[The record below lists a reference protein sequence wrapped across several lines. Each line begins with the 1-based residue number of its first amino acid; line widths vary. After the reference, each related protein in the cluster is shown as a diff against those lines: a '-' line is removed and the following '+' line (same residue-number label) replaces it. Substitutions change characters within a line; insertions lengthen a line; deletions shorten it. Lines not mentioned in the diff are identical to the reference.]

1 MMAKRLGDKVKISK
15 FLSLVLRHKPGDI
28 GLRLDEAG
36 WAEIAELVEKGS
48 KAGVKI
54 TTELIRQVVANSDKQ
69 RFSISEDGLRVRAN
83 QGHSIAVDLGL
94 EKVEPPRLL
103 YHGTTI
109 RNLAAIR
116 QQGLIKGNRQ
126 YVHLSADKET
136 AEMVG
141 KRYGRPVVLTIKAGC
156 MHRDGF
162 SCYLSVNGVWLTDHV
177 PAEYIADF
185 MKGHE

>member
-1 MMAKRLGDKVKISK
+1 MRTIKVKISK
-15 FLSLVLRHKPGDI
+15 FLSLVLRHNPGDI

-48 KAGVKI
+48 KAGVKL
-54 TTELIRQVVANSDKQ
+54 TSERIRQIVASSDKQ
-69 RFSISEDGLRVRAN
+69 RFSISENGLRVRAN
-83 QGHSIAVDLGL
+83 QGHSIVVDLGL
-94 EKVEPPRLL
+94 QKVEPPLLL

-126 YVHLSADKET
+126 YVHLSANKET

-162 SCYLSVNGVWLTDHV
+162 NFYLSINGVWLTDHV
-177 PAEYIADF
+177 PTEYIDSF
-185 MKGHE
+185 KKRHE